1 MRRTDQELSKMRE
14 AGRITALML
23 QETSA
28 AVEPG
33 VSTLDLDAVARGVL
47 AREGAQSNFLGY
59 YGFPAVICTSRNE
72 VIVHGIPRADEILTQ
87 GDIISIDAGAIFEG
101 YHGDAA
107 LTVGVASIGPTA
119 QELIRVTRE
128 SLEAG
133 IAEMVAGHHLH
144 DIGRAVEQVAKR
156 AHLGVVREYV
166 GHGIGTAMHEPPNVP
181 NYWPGRPG
189 PKLRVNEVYAVEPML
204 MLGREE
210 TAVLPDG
217 WGVVTQ
223 DGSLAAHFE
232 HTIAIT
238 PDGPEVFT
246 VV

>member
-1 MRRTDQELSKMRE
+1 MRRTDQELAKMRE

-23 QETSA
+23 QEASA

-33 VSTLDLDAVARGVL
+33 VSTLDLDGVARAVL
-47 AREGAQSNFLGY
+47 TREGAQSNFLGY
-59 YGFPAVICTSRNE
+59 HGFPAVICTSRNE
-72 VIVHGIPRADEILTQ
+72 VIVHGIPRSDEFLRQ

-107 LTVGVASIGPTA
+107 VTVGVGSISSKA

-128 SLEAG
+128 SLVAG
-133 IAEMVAGHHLH
+133 ISEMVAGHHLH
-144 DIGRAVEQVAKR
+144 DIGRAVEQVAKK
-156 AHLGVVREYV
+156 AHFGVVREYV
-166 GHGIGTAMHEPPNVP
+166 GHGIGTSMHEAPNVP
-181 NYWPGRPG
+181 NYWPGRAG
-189 PKLRVNEVYAVEPML
+189 PRLRVNEVYAVEPML
-204 MLGREE
+204 MIGRED

-217 WGVVTQ
+217 WGVITQ

-238 PDGPEVFT
+238 SDGPEIFT